1 MAGPS
6 SISSAVS
13 HDPEA
18 NDLKTLFARGLDIQ
32 TADND
37 KLNKFVIHR
46 FTQYAATN
54 IEDYSLW
61 DSVQMDFAEFE
72 AKQLDKLDTDT
83 WKVVKDYCYP
93 HGFWID
99 HNFGP
104 GRTPTTVMLKAID
117 SEWNNKWTLE
127 QISWVEDR
135 YSTLS
140 IITRKRKQEHTGI
153 PNLDCPGHLEPNTA
167 NSRGLS
173 VEPQIQQFQD
183 NRFQTP
189 PQQTPQD
196 QGQSLPQQQPFIS
209 QDVRNQHD
217 YHNQSDPRSQQYY
230 HRRLQN
236 QYRRNDHQPAPTPV
250 FNPVPYRPTSKIRDD
265 HKCIPK
271 RSTAPILLTQALPI
285 QAPQRLVPRIQAPS
299 ILAPST
305 QAPPVQ
311 APPIQVP
318 PAQELPAQALPVSAA
333 SKSNKPGYG
342 QSKKQSEQV
351 NIVSQSDICF
361 SIDNVDALTDGNMEI
376 AGLLEKDVFKGRHPR
391 GICHP

>member
-18 NDLKTLFARGLDIQ
+18 NDLKTVFARGLDIQ

-37 KLNKFVIHR
+37 QLNKFVIHR

-61 DSVQMDFAEFE
+61 DSIQMDFAEFE
-72 AKQLDKLDTDT
+72 AKQFDELDTDT
-83 WKVVKDYCYP
+83 WRVVKDYCYP

-104 GRTPTTVMLKAID
+104 GRTCTTVMLKAVD

-140 IITRKRKQEHTGI
+140 RITRKRKQEHTGI
-153 PNLDCPGHLEPNTA
+153 PNLDCPSHLEPNIA

-209 QDVRNQHD
+209 LDVRNQHV

-236 QYRRNDHQPAPTPV
+236 QYRHNDHQPAPTPV
-250 FNPVPYRPTSKIRDD
+250 SNPVPYRPTSKIRDD
-265 HKCIPK
+265 HECIPK
-271 RSTAPILLTQALPI
+271 RSTAPTLLTQALPI
-285 QAPQRLVPRIQAPS
+285 QAP
-299 ILAPST
+299 
-305 QAPPVQ
+305 
-311 APPIQVP
+311 
-318 PAQELPAQALPVSAA
+318 
-333 SKSNKPGYG
+333 
-342 QSKKQSEQV
+342 
-351 NIVSQSDICF
+351 
-361 SIDNVDALTDGNMEI
+361 
-376 AGLLEKDVFKGRHPR
+376 
-391 GICHP
+391 